1 MVGQCAAHR
10 YFADVVNRTRKFQ
23 AGRRNNESRVWI
35 DCYPPWRSPV
45 LGRNLEAK
53 MVFFSL
59 ACQRFDV
66 LPTNPTDFLN
76 FHLEKYEKSTQLTK
90 LQRANE
96 WKRTERSFCCQ
107 TSLFVIHISV
117 DFSHNSFSADAARQF
132 HTWPACL
139 SSFYSVCKYNF
150 VCDVPQVKYHISCV
164 LFATCIYEYVL
175 TINCKYHKKAASTR
189 P

>member
-1 MVGQCAAHR
+1 MLEQCAAHR

-66 LPTNPTDFLN
+66 LPTNPTDFYN
-76 FHLEKYEKSTQLTK
+76 FHFENYEKAHSLPDCSEPTNERGLRDHFVVRHLCLSYVSLWIFLTILFLLMQLDNSTLGQPVCLHSIQFVSTI
-90 LQRANE
+90 
-96 WKRTERSFCCQ
+96 
-107 TSLFVIHISV
+107 LFVM
-117 DFSHNSFSADAARQF
+117 F
-132 HTWPACL
+132 HRWNIILRVSYLPFAFMNL
-139 SSFYSVCKYNF
+139 SW
-150 VCDVPQVKYHISCV
+150 Q
-164 LFATCIYEYVL
+164 
-175 TINCKYHKKAASTR
+175 
-189 P
+189 